1 MNIEWC
7 SQVGSIK
14 YLFKINNIKKI
25 TTVMKLLSFTIV
37 VIFLLTRHVGYFLG
51 MPLIIEHHLL
61 KGCRFTLKTNNM
73 LFLNHTDYGQ
83 EEKQRQT
90 HLAELITC
98 LLSLVMFLRIL
109 LNKVKCP
116 TCYEDIRTVNRTIY
130 DSYKDACYTLVLLD
144 DDREYKSSIHET
156 HHWATASFRRPL
168 FVMLITSN
176 SLSEPHHVFKETY
189 NCHSGDV
196 VHVCEEEIDVIA
208 LKLTG
213 SNFPPYKS
221 LLSHELSLKQIPKM
235 PFPNHK
241 YIQDSSNMLI
251 QDEQNY
257 DLPTLEVEH
266 QEHHSKLN
274 VEQKTFMIQLSM
286 RLTTKKVVSFSCMT
300 LSAAIRFKGEIVIK
314 IASSG
319 IAALFPSGGRTTHSI
334 FHLPINLN
342 EDSFCSITLGNDVA
356 TVLNKARLIIWDEV
370 VLMHHHCFE
379 AFDRTFRDVILSS
392 NKNKLFGG
400 KTIVSYPNNDFKE
413 TKSFAEWILKI
424 GEGTISGPN
433 DGEVEVE
440 FPKDFIVP
448 SIGDHIHSIVSTLY
462 SSFQNHLD
470 DPSYFQDK
478 TILVPTN
485 EEVGAINDYMLELMK
500 DEGKMYRSSD
510 SVL

>member
-1 MNIEWC
+1 
-7 SQVGSIK
+7 
-14 YLFKINNIKKI
+14 
-25 TTVMKLLSFTIV
+25 
-37 VIFLLTRHVGYFLG
+37 
-51 MPLIIEHHLL
+51 
-61 KGCRFTLKTNNM
+61 
-73 LFLNHTDYGQ
+73 
-83 EEKQRQT
+83 
-90 HLAELITC
+90 
-98 LLSLVMFLRIL
+98 MFLRIL

-196 VHVCEEEIDVIA
+196 VHVCEEEIDVI
-208 LKLTG
+208 G
-213 SNFPPYKS
+213 GVFFMYGYGG
-221 LLSHELSLKQIPKM
+221 IG
-235 PFPNHK
+235 
-241 YIQDSSNMLI
+241 
-251 QDEQNY
+251 
-257 DLPTLEVEH
+257 
-266 QEHHSKLN
+266 
-274 VEQKTFMIQLSM
+274 KTFVW
-286 RLTTKKVVSFSCMT
+286 KT